1 MESLKS
7 RSIMG
12 LLPTGLFL
20 SGCGTDSRTASTGSL
35 PLRGLSHRTDKGLRN
50 K

>member
-1 MESLKS
+1 MESLKCY
-7 RSIMG
+7 SIMG
-12 LLPTGLFL
+12 LLLTGPFL
-20 SGCGTDSRTASTGSL
+20 SGGRIDSQTASTGSI